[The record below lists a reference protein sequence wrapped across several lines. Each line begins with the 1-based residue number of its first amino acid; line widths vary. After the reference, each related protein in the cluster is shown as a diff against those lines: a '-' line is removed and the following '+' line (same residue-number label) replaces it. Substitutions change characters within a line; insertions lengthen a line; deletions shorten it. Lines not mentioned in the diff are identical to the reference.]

1 MRPHASFRLPLL
13 AAAVAATVLLSAC
26 GSPPGGPPPEEGMP
40 EMGVLTVKPQ
50 PVTLTTELPGRTVPY
65 LIAEVRPQVGGI
77 VQSRQFTEG
86 GDVKA
91 GQTLYQIDPATYRA
105 SYASAQATLAK
116 AQANLRTARLKAERY
131 TELVQIK
138 AISQQDGD
146 DTAAALGQAEADVA
160 AGKASVETARINLA
174 FARLDAPISGRIGR
188 SSVTPGALVTANQAT
203 ALTTIQQLDPIY
215 IDVTQPSAAL
225 LRLKQA
231 MARGELEKAGD
242 DAAKVSLLL
251 EDGSTYPLQGHL
263 AFSDVTVDQNTGSIT
278 LRAVFPNPNAELLP
292 GMYVRAVLQEGI
304 KEQGVLVPQ
313 QAVSRNGA
321 GKPTAFVVG
330 ADHKL
335 HLRVLETDR
344 EVGDQW
350 LVRSGL
356 KPGEQ
361 LVVEGVSRARDGIEV
376 KTVPWQ
382 PKGRPAAGAGNAAAG
397 TPSAPT
403 APRAAN

>member
-1 MRPHASFRLPLL
+1 MAHASFRLSLL
-13 AAAVAATVLLSAC
+13 AVAVAVAATALLSAC
-26 GSPPGGPPPEEGMP
+26 GSPPGGPPPQEGTP
-40 EMGVLTVKPQ
+40 EMGVLTVKQQ

-65 LIAEVRPQVGGI
+65 LISEIRPQVGGI
-77 VQSRQFTEG
+77 IQSRQFTEG

-91 GQTLYQIDPATYRA
+91 GQTLYQIDPAQYRA
-105 SYASAQATLAK
+105 SYASAQASLAK
-116 AQANLRTARLKAERY
+116 AEATLRTAQLKAERY
-131 TELVQIK
+131 KELAQIK
-138 AISQQDGD
+138 AISQQEGD
-146 DTAAALGQAEADVA
+146 DTDAALGQAKADVA

-215 IDVTQPSAAL
+215 IDVTQPSSAV
-225 LRLKQA
+225 LRLRQA
-231 MARGELEKAGD
+231 MARGDLEQAGD
-242 DAAKVSLLL
+242 GAAKVSLLL

-292 GMYVRAVLQEGI
+292 GMYVRAVLQEGV
-304 KEQGVLVPQ
+304 KEQGMLVPQ

-321 GKPTAFVVG
+321 GKPTAFVVA

-335 HLRVLETDR
+335 QLRVLETDR
-344 EVGDQW
+344 AVGDQW

-361 LVVEGVSRARDGIEV
+361 VVVEGASRARDGIVV

-382 PKGRPAAGAGNAAAG
+382 PKATPAAGNVAGPA
-397 TPSAPT
+397 APT

>member
-1 MRPHASFRLPLL
+1 MRSQASYRLPLF
-13 AAAVAATVLLSAC
+13 AVAATVLLSAC
-26 GSPPGGPPPEEGMP
+26 GSPPGGPPPEEGTP
-40 EMGVLTVKPQ
+40 EMAVLTVKQQ
-50 PVTLTTELPGRTVPY
+50 PVPLTTALPGRTVPY
-65 LIAEVRPQVGGI
+65 LIAEIRPQVGGI

-105 SYASAQATLAK
+105 SYASAQATLAR

-131 TELVQIK
+131 TELAQIK
-138 AISQQDGD
+138 AISQQEGD
-146 DTAAALGQAEADVA
+146 DTDAALGQAEADVA

-215 IDVTQPSAAL
+215 IDVTQPSVAV

-231 MARGELEKAGD
+231 MARGDLEKAGEG
-242 DAAKVSLLL
+242 AAKVSLLL
-251 EDGSTYPLQGHL
+251 EDGSRYPLQGQL

-278 LRAVFPNPNAELLP
+278 LRAVFPNPNADLLP
-292 GMYVRAVLQEGI
+292 GMYVRAVLQEGV
-304 KEQGVLVPQ
+304 KQQGVLVPQ

-321 GKPTAFVVG
+321 GKPTVFVVG
-330 ADHKL
+330 ADQKL
-335 HLRVLETDR
+335 QLRVLDTDR

-361 LVVEGVSRARDGIEV
+361 VVVEGASRARDGIQV

-382 PKGRPAAGAGNAAAG
+382 PKRSDAAAA
-397 TPSAPT
+397 PSAPST
-403 APRAAN
+403 PRAAN

>member
-1 MRPHASFRLPLL
+1 MRAHASFRLSLL
-13 AAAVAATVLLSAC
+13 AVAVAVAVAATALLSAC
-26 GSPPGGPPPEEGMP
+26 GSPPGGPPPQEGTP
-40 EMGVLTVKPQ
+40 EMGVLTVKQQ

-65 LIAEVRPQVGGI
+65 LISEIRPQVGGI
-77 VQSRQFTEG
+77 IQSRQFTEG

-91 GQTLYQIDPATYRA
+91 GQTLYQIDPAQYRA
-105 SYASAQATLAK
+105 SYASAQASLAK
-116 AQANLRTARLKAERY
+116 AEATLRTAQLKAERY
-131 TELVQIK
+131 KELAQIK
-138 AISQQDGD
+138 AISQQEGD
-146 DTAAALGQAEADVA
+146 DTDAALGQAKADVA

-215 IDVTQPSAAL
+215 IDVTQPSSAV
-225 LRLKQA
+225 LRLRQA
-231 MARGELEKAGD
+231 MARGDLEQAGD
-242 DAAKVSLLL
+242 GAAKVSLLL

-292 GMYVRAVLQEGI
+292 GMYVRAVLQEGV
-304 KEQGVLVPQ
+304 KEQGMLVPQ

-330 ADHKL
+330 ADQKL
-335 HLRVLETDR
+335 QLRVLETDR
-344 EVGDQW
+344 AVGDQW

-361 LVVEGVSRARDGIEV
+361 VVVEGASRARDGIVV

-382 PKGRPAAGAGNAAAG
+382 PKATPAAGNAAGLA
-397 TPSAPT
+397 AAT

>member
-1 MRPHASFRLPLL
+1 MRPHAPFRLSLL
-13 AAAVAATVLLSAC
+13 AVAVAATALLSAC
-26 GSPPGGPPPEEGMP
+26 GSPPGGPPPEEGTP
-40 EMGVLTVKPQ
+40 EMGVLTVKQQ

-65 LIAEVRPQVGGI
+65 LISEIRPQVGGI
-77 VQSRQFTEG
+77 IQSRQFTEG

-91 GQTLYQIDPATYRA
+91 GQTLYQIDPAQYRA
-105 SYASAQATLAK
+105 SYASAQASLAK
-116 AQANLRTARLKAERY
+116 AEATLRTAQLKAERY
-131 TELVQIK
+131 KELAQIK
-138 AISQQDGD
+138 AISQQEGD
-146 DTAAALGQAEADVA
+146 DTDAALGQAKADVA

-215 IDVTQPSAAL
+215 IDVTQPSSAV
-225 LRLKQA
+225 LRLRQA
-231 MARGELEKAGD
+231 MARGDLEQAGD
-242 DAAKVSLLL
+242 GAAKVSLLL

-292 GMYVRAVLQEGI
+292 GMYVRAVLQEGV
-304 KEQGVLVPQ
+304 KERGVLVPQ

-321 GKPTAFVVG
+321 GRPTAFVVG

-335 HLRVLETDR
+335 QLRVLETDR

-361 LVVEGVSRARDGIEV
+361 VVVEGASRARDGIVV

-382 PKGRPAAGAGNAAAG
+382 PKATPAAGNGAG
-397 TPSAPT
+397 PSAPT

>member
-1 MRPHASFRLPLL
+1 
-13 AAAVAATVLLSAC
+13 
-26 GSPPGGPPPEEGMP
+26 
-40 EMGVLTVKPQ
+40 MGVLTVKQQ

-65 LIAEVRPQVGGI
+65 LIAEIRPQVGGI
-77 VQSRQFTEG
+77 IQSRQFTEG

-116 AQANLRTARLKAERY
+116 AEATLRTAQLKAERY
-131 TELVQIK
+131 KELAQIK
-138 AISQQDGD
+138 AISQQEGD
-146 DTAAALGQAEADVA
+146 DTDAALGQAKADVA

-215 IDVTQPSAAL
+215 IDVTQPSSAV
-225 LRLKQA
+225 LRLRQA
-231 MARGELEKAGD
+231 MARGDLEQAGD
-242 DAAKVSLLL
+242 GAAKVSLRL

-292 GMYVRAVLQEGI
+292 GMYVRAVLQEGV

-335 HLRVLETDR
+335 QLRVLDTDR

-356 KPGEQ
+356 TPGDQ
-361 LVVEGVSRARDGIEV
+361 LVVEGVSRARAGIAV

-382 PKGRPAAGAGNAAAG
+382 PKATPATGNPAG
-397 TPSAPT
+397 PSAPT

>member
-1 MRPHASFRLPLL
+1 MRAHASFRLSLL
-13 AAAVAATVLLSAC
+13 AVAIAVAALLSAC
-26 GSPPGGPPPEEGMP
+26 GSPPGGPPPQEGTP
-40 EMGVLTVKPQ
+40 EMGVLTVKQQ

-65 LIAEVRPQVGGI
+65 LISEIRPQVGGI
-77 VQSRQFTEG
+77 IQSRQFTEG

-91 GQTLYQIDPATYRA
+91 GQTLYQIDPAQYRA
-105 SYASAQATLAK
+105 SYASAQASLAK
-116 AQANLRTARLKAERY
+116 AEATLRTAQLKAERY
-131 TELVQIK
+131 KELAQIK
-138 AISQQDGD
+138 AISQQEGD
-146 DTAAALGQAEADVA
+146 DTDAALGQAKADVA

-215 IDVTQPSAAL
+215 IDVTQPSSAV
-225 LRLKQA
+225 LRLRQA
-231 MARGELEKAGD
+231 MARGDLEQAGD
-242 DAAKVSLLL
+242 GAAKVSLLL

-292 GMYVRAVLQEGI
+292 GLYVRAVLQEGV
-304 KEQGVLVPQ
+304 KEQGMLVPQ

-335 HLRVLETDR
+335 QLRVLETDR
-344 EVGDQW
+344 AVGDQW

-361 LVVEGVSRARDGIEV
+361 VVVEGASRARDGIVV

-382 PKGRPAAGAGNAAAG
+382 PKTTPAVGNVAGSA
-397 TPSAPT
+397 APT

>member
-1 MRPHASFRLPLL
+1 
-13 AAAVAATVLLSAC
+13 
-26 GSPPGGPPPEEGMP
+26 MP

-344 EVGDQW
+344 EVGDKW

-356 KPGEQ
+356 KAGEQ

-382 PKGRPAAGAGNAAAG
+382 PKGTPAAGTGNAAAG

>member
-1 MRPHASFRLPLL
+1 MRAHASFRLSLL
-13 AAAVAATVLLSAC
+13 AVAVAVAATALLSAC
-26 GSPPGGPPPEEGMP
+26 GSPPGGPPPQEGTP
-40 EMGVLTVKPQ
+40 EMGVLTVKQQ

-65 LIAEVRPQVGGI
+65 LISEIRPQVGGI
-77 VQSRQFTEG
+77 IQSRQFTEG

-91 GQTLYQIDPATYRA
+91 GQTLYQIDPAQYRA
-105 SYASAQATLAK
+105 SYASAQASLAK
-116 AQANLRTARLKAERY
+116 AEATLRTAQLKAERY
-131 TELVQIK
+131 KELAQIK
-138 AISQQDGD
+138 AISQQEGD
-146 DTAAALGQAEADVA
+146 DTDAALGQAKADVA

-215 IDVTQPSAAL
+215 IDVTQPSSAV
-225 LRLKQA
+225 LRLRQA
-231 MARGELEKAGD
+231 MARGDLEQAGD
-242 DAAKVSLLL
+242 GAAKVSLLL

-292 GMYVRAVLQEGI
+292 GMYVRAVLQEGV
-304 KEQGVLVPQ
+304 KEQGMLVPQ

-330 ADHKL
+330 ADQKL
-335 HLRVLETDR
+335 QLRVLETDR
-344 EVGDQW
+344 AVGDQW

-361 LVVEGVSRARDGIEV
+361 VVVEGASRARDGIVV

-382 PKGRPAAGAGNAAAG
+382 PKATPAAGNAAGLA
-397 TPSAPT
+397 AAT

>member
-1 MRPHASFRLPLL
+1 MPVRAHASFRLSLL
-13 AAAVAATVLLSAC
+13 AVAVAATALLSAC
-26 GSPPGGPPPEEGMP
+26 GSPPGGPPPQEGTP
-40 EMGVLTVKPQ
+40 EMGVLTVKQQ

-65 LIAEVRPQVGGI
+65 LISEIRPQVGGI
-77 VQSRQFTEG
+77 IQSRQFTEG

-91 GQTLYQIDPATYRA
+91 GQTLYQIDPAQYRA
-105 SYASAQATLAK
+105 SYASAQASLAK
-116 AQANLRTARLKAERY
+116 AEATLRTAQLKAERY
-131 TELVQIK
+131 KELAQIK
-138 AISQQDGD
+138 AISQQEGD
-146 DTAAALGQAEADVA
+146 DTDAALGQAKADVA

-215 IDVTQPSAAL
+215 IDVTQPSSAV
-225 LRLKQA
+225 LRLRQA
-231 MARGELEKAGD
+231 MARGDLEQAGD
-242 DAAKVSLLL
+242 GAAKVSLLL

-292 GMYVRAVLQEGI
+292 GMYVRAVLQEGV
-304 KEQGVLVPQ
+304 KEQGMLVPQ

-335 HLRVLETDR
+335 QLRVLETDR
-344 EVGDQW
+344 AVGDQW

-361 LVVEGVSRARDGIEV
+361 VVVEGASRARDGIVV

-382 PKGRPAAGAGNAAAG
+382 PKATPAAGNVAGPA
-397 TPSAPT
+397 APT

>member
-1 MRPHASFRLPLL
+1 ML
-13 AAAVAATVLLSAC
+13 AVAVAVAATALLSAC
-26 GSPPGGPPPEEGMP
+26 GSPPGGPPPQEGTP
-40 EMGVLTVKPQ
+40 EMGVLTVKQQ

-65 LIAEVRPQVGGI
+65 LISEIRPQVGGI
-77 VQSRQFTEG
+77 IQSRQFTEG

-91 GQTLYQIDPATYRA
+91 GQTLYQIDPAQYRA
-105 SYASAQATLAK
+105 SYASAQASLAK
-116 AQANLRTARLKAERY
+116 AEATLRTAQLKAERY
-131 TELVQIK
+131 KELAQIK
-138 AISQQDGD
+138 AISQQEGD
-146 DTAAALGQAEADVA
+146 DTDAALGQAKADVA

-215 IDVTQPSAAL
+215 IDVTQPSSAV
-225 LRLKQA
+225 LRLRQA
-231 MARGELEKAGD
+231 MARGDLEQAGD
-242 DAAKVSLLL
+242 GAAKVSLLL

-292 GMYVRAVLQEGI
+292 GMYVRAVLQEGV
-304 KEQGVLVPQ
+304 KEQGMLVPQ

-330 ADHKL
+330 ADQKL
-335 HLRVLETDR
+335 QLRVLETDR
-344 EVGDQW
+344 AVGDQW

-361 LVVEGVSRARDGIEV
+361 VVVEGASRARDGIVV

-382 PKGRPAAGAGNAAAG
+382 PKATPAAGNAAGLA
-397 TPSAPT
+397 AAT

>member
-1 MRPHASFRLPLL
+1 MRSQALYRLPLF
-13 AAAVAATVLLSAC
+13 AVAVTVLLSAC
-26 GSPPGGPPPEEGMP
+26 GSPPGGPPPEEGTP
-40 EMGVLTVKPQ
+40 EMAVLTVRQQ
-50 PVTLTTELPGRTVPY
+50 PVPLTTALPGRTVPY
-65 LIAEVRPQVGGI
+65 LIAEIRPQVGGI

-131 TELVQIK
+131 TELAQIK
-138 AISQQDGD
+138 AISQQEGD
-146 DTAAALGQAEADVA
+146 DTSAALGQAEADVA

-188 SSVTPGALVTANQAT
+188 SSVTPGALVTANQST

-215 IDVTQPSAAL
+215 VDVTQPSAAV

-231 MARGELEKAGD
+231 MARGDLETAGEG
-242 DAAKVSLLL
+242 AAKVSLLL
-251 EDGSTYPLQGHL
+251 EDGSAYPLQGQL

-278 LRAVFPNPNAELLP
+278 LRAVFPNPAADLLP
-292 GMYVRAVLQEGI
+292 GMYVRAVLQEGV
-304 KEQGVLVPQ
+304 KQQGMLVPQ
-313 QAVSRNGA
+313 QAVSRNAA
-321 GKPTAFVVG
+321 GNPTAFVVG

-335 HLRVLETDR
+335 QLRVLETDR

-361 LVVEGVSRARDGIEV
+361 VVVEGASRARDGIEV

-382 PKGRPAAGAGNAAAG
+382 PKGKPAAAGNAAGAAG

>member
-1 MRPHASFRLPLL
+1 MRAHASFRLSLL
-13 AAAVAATVLLSAC
+13 AVAVSATALLSAC
-26 GSPPGGPPPEEGMP
+26 GSPPGGPPPQEGTP
-40 EMGVLTVKPQ
+40 EMGVLTVKQQ

-65 LIAEVRPQVGGI
+65 LIAEIRPQVGGL
-77 VQSRQFTEG
+77 VQTRQFTEG

-91 GQTLYQIDPATYRA
+91 GQTLYQIDPAQYRA

-116 AQANLRTARLKAERY
+116 AEATLRTAQLKAERY
-131 TELVQIK
+131 KELAQIK
-138 AISQQDGD
+138 AISQQEGD
-146 DTAAALGQAEADVA
+146 DTDAALGQAKADVA

-188 SSVTPGALVTANQAT
+188 SSVTPGALVTANQAN

-215 IDVTQPSAAL
+215 IDVTQPSSAV
-225 LRLKQA
+225 LRLRQA
-231 MARGELEKAGD
+231 MARGDLERAGD
-242 DAAKVSLLL
+242 GAAKVSLLL

-292 GMYVRAVLQEGI
+292 GMYVRAVLQEGV

-313 QAVSRNGA
+313 QAVLRNGA

-330 ADHKL
+330 AGHKL
-335 HLRVLETDR
+335 QLRVLETDR

-356 KPGEQ
+356 KTGEH

-382 PKGRPAAGAGNAAAG
+382 PKGTPATAGAHAAG